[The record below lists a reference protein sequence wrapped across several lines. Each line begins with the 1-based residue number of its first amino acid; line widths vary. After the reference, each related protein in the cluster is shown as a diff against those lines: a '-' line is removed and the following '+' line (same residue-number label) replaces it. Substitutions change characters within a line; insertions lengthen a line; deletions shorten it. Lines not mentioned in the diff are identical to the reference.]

1 MDQSVDQSIAVSDVH
16 WMMDALQSIEVG
28 LLVVDSD
35 SRIVAWNGFMEHHS
49 GISAASAIGANLFQ
63 LVTDLPVAW
72 MSRQLEAV
80 TALKVPAYSTWKQRP
95 YLFRFKSYRPITG
108 SSDFMY
114 QDVSFLP
121 LSSVNAGSANVC
133 ITLYDVTQNAVNEQ
147 AMTRLNAELAHLSK
161 TDRMT
166 QLHNRGHWEELALHE
181 FKRCQRSELS
191 SCLVMFDIDH
201 FKNVNDTYGHQ
212 VGDEVIIAL
221 AATVR
226 KMIRDTDMAGRYG
239 GEEFAV
245 VLCDTDAQGAAMFCE
260 RARYEIEQ
268 MVVETLGETVRFTIS
283 LGFSQ
288 INTQIGSL
296 EVWLKQADAALYHSK
311 EHGRNQSTQ
320 YDAVLI
326 PL

>member
-1 MDQSVDQSIAVSDVH
+1 MNQPVDQSIAVSDVH

-49 GISAASAIGANLFQ
+49 GISAASAIGANLFE

-72 MSRQLEAV
+72 MSRQLAAV

-95 YLFRFKSYRPITG
+95 YLFRFKNYRPITG
-108 SSDFMY
+108 PSDFMY
-114 QDVSFLP
+114 QDVSFFP
-121 LSSVNAGSANVC
+121 LSSVNAESTKIC
-133 ITLYDVTQNAVNEQ
+133 ITLYDVTQSAVNEQ
-147 AMTRLNAELAHLSK
+147 AMKQLNADLAHLSR

-166 QLHNRGHWEELALHE
+166 QLNNRGHWEELALHE
-181 FKRCQRSELS
+181 FKRCQRSGHS

-201 FKNVNDTYGHQ
+201 FKKVNDTYGHQ

-221 AATVR
+221 SSTVR
-226 KMIRDTDMAGRYG
+226 KMARDTDLAGRYG

-268 MVVETLGETVRFTIS
+268 LVVEALGERVRFTIS

-288 INTQIGSL
+288 INAEIGSL
-296 EVWLKQADAALYHSK
+296 EAWLKQADAALYYSK
-311 EHGRNQSTQ
+311 EHGRNQVTQ
-320 YDAVLI
+320 FDAVLI